1 MATGKHQLETL
12 VRDRTI
18 LHLFYSSL
26 FFLLDQFL
34 HENLF
39 TCQGVRATQA
49 VDSLVPRG
57 GGNPCTRIA
66 GGAFAWPAFKCYE
79 QSILQRILSQL
90 KIPHRADQGGE
101 DAIGFTGK
109 GV

>member
-1 MATGKHQLETL
+1 MATRKHQLESL
-12 VRDRTI
+12 VGNRTV
-18 LHLFYSSL
+18 LHLLCSSL
-26 FFLLDQFL
+26 LLLDQCL
-34 HENLF
+34 KEHLF
-39 TCQGVRATQA
+39 AGQRTITAQA
-49 VDSLVPRG
+49 VDSLVTRCS
-57 GGNPCTRIA
+57 GNPGAWVA
-66 GGAFAWPAFKCYE
+66 GNAIYRPAFKCYE